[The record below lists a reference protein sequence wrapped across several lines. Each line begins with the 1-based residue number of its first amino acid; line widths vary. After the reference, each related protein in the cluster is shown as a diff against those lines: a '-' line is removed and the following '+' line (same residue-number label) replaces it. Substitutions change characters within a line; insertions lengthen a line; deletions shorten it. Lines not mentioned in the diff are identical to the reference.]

1 MRGST
6 RARRLDADE
15 PLSGAY
21 RAPKRPP
28 ASVAARAGAFG
39 DLDLGSR
46 IGLAADLQGT
56 AGNAA
61 TAQLVGFTRTDR
73 QQQPPAGLRALMD
86 ASGPGNRGLTRTS
99 YGADAPLFRIRR
111 TEQVGETWHVK
122 PGDVRLDPPDHEVW
136 WPAAGRHRIGDY
148 GRGSQILEVTEE
160 WSNRIKTGE
169 DEHVA
174 DSDLAWEMIRGRVA
188 SVINEMAAGD
198 DYTGSTVDEAQ
209 AAAWREFKRRLPAPM
224 RPEGDQPSNE
234 AQEAKWGQDPR
245 TTIFRQMM
253 RVTRQARDL
262 SGWHT
267 PEESMHAM
275 EGENR
280 IDRLAEGNS
289 RIPGTASPQLM
300 QEAWDRITGS
310 S

>member
-6 RARRLDADE
+6 RSRRLDAQE
-15 PLSGAY
+15 PHVGAH
-21 RAPKRPP
+21 RAPRRPP
-28 ASVAARAGAFG
+28 ASLAARAGAFG

-46 IGLAADLQGT
+46 IGFAADLQGT

-61 TAQLVGFTRTDR
+61 TAQLVGLTRTDR

-99 YGADAPLFRIRR
+99 YGSDAPLFRIRR

-122 PGDVRLDPPDHEVW
+122 PGDVRLTPPDHEVW
-136 WPAAGRHRIGDY
+136 WPAPGRHRIGDY

-160 WSNRIKTGE
+160 WSNRIKMGE

-174 DSDLAWEMIRGRVA
+174 DSDLAWEMTRGRVA

-198 DYTGSTVDEAQ
+198 DFTGTTMDEAR

-234 AQEAKWGQDPR
+234 AQEAKWGFEPR

-280 IDRLAEGNS
+280 IDHLADGTS
-289 RIPGTASPQLM
+289 RIPGTATPQLM